1 MEIKIRTWFTK
12 LLQGSRNGEVIG
24 MGSIQSP
31 QVLMCDDLVVGPVPS
46 YPVSFST
53 IFHLLCCDD
62 LFVLGELQVFTPSQ
76 N

>member
-1 MEIKIRTWFTK
+1 
-12 LLQGSRNGEVIG
+12 

-31 QVLMCDDLVVGPVPS
+31 QVLTFSCVMILLLVLFQVIQFS
-46 YPVSFST
+46 SST

>member
-1 MEIKIRTWFTK
+1 
-12 LLQGSRNGEVIG
+12 